1 MRKLIR
7 WLASAL
13 ALAYPVLAHA
23 AIAGRS
29 IALAVAAIA
38 TLAAAALLPALAR
51 GRAAAWIAAP
61 LIAFACWRLSQA
73 RIPELPLYAP
83 PVLVPAFMGWLFG
96 QTLLPGR
103 TPLIAQ
109 LIRHMHSG
117 GEREP
122 EPDVWRYARTLT
134 QVWTLL
140 FIAIATVNLVLAAVA
155 SPDGLLLA
163 AGIAPPFT
171 APQVWWSLFAN
182 VIGYL
187 IVAALFVIEYAWRRH
202 RFPEQPYR
210 NMFDFLR
217 RMAAAMPRLI
227 GRS

>member
-1 MRKLIR
+1 
-7 WLASAL
+7 
-13 ALAYPVLAHA
+13 
-23 AIAGRS
+23 
-29 IALAVAAIA
+29 
-38 TLAAAALLPALAR
+38 
-51 GRAAAWIAAP
+51 
-61 LIAFACWRLSQA
+61 
-73 RIPELPLYAP
+73 
-83 PVLVPAFMGWLFG
+83 MGWLFG

>member
-1 MRKLIR
+1 M
-7 WLASAL
+7 
-13 ALAYPVLAHA
+13 
-23 AIAGRS
+23 
-29 IALAVAAIA
+29 
-38 TLAAAALLPALAR
+38 
-51 GRAAAWIAAP
+51 AAP

-109 LIRHMHSG
+109 LIRHMHSS

-140 FIAIATVNLVLAAVA
+140 FITLATVNLRTRGGRLA
-155 SPDGLLLA
+155 
-163 AGIAPPFT
+163 
-171 APQVWWSLFAN
+171 
-182 VIGYL
+182 
-187 IVAALFVIEYAWRRH
+187 
-202 RFPEQPYR
+202 
-210 NMFDFLR
+210 
-217 RMAAAMPRLI
+217 
-227 GRS
+227 

>member
-1 MRKLIR
+1 MQMRTTR
-7 WLASAL
+7 VASVL

-23 AIAGRS
+23 AIAGHS
-29 IALAVAAIA
+29 VALAVAAIA

-51 GRAAAWIAAP
+51 GRVAAWLAAP

-83 PVLVPAFMGWLFG
+83 PVLVPAFMAWLFG

-109 LIRHMHSG
+109 LIRHLHSDS
-117 GEREP
+117 EREP
-122 EPDVWRYARTLT
+122 EPDVWRYARALT
-134 QVWTLL
+134 QVWTLV
-140 FIAIATVNLVLAAVA
+140 FIAIATANLVLAAVA

-163 AGIAPPFT
+163 AGITPPFT
-171 APQVWWSLFAN
+171 APQEWWSLFAN
-182 VIGYL
+182 VLGYL

-217 RMAAAMPRLI
+217 RMAAAMPRLT
-227 GRS
+227 GRT